1 MIALISMM
9 IGGIAVYGILK
20 IRNRAVNLQPRQQ
33 YSLTEPNSD
42 RFATFS
48 KGTALLLLAV
58 GVIGMLSVRRKK
70 KNNRS
75 PAQKKASQRIE
86 DRNKAFIRLNK
97 QYLDLQYKITLH
109 KSSGDTP
116 PAGLLKEISDLE
128 RKVRLIS
135 RALE

>member
-1 MIALISMM
+1 MM
-9 IGGIAVYGILK
+9 IGGITVYGILK
-20 IRNRAVNLQPRQQ
+20 IRNRAVNLHSHQQ
-33 YSLTEPNSD
+33 YSLTEPNSN

-48 KGTALLLLAV
+48 KGTAFLLLAV
-58 GVIGMLSVRRKK
+58 GVIGVLSVRRKK

-75 PAQKKASQRIE
+75 PAQKKESQRIE

-109 KSSGDTP
+109 KSTGDTP
-116 PAGLLKEISDLE
+116 PDGLLKEISDLE